1 MTPRPLRLA
10 AGLLLASA
18 CGPRRPTIPPRPAQC
33 ASETV
38 AGLGTRAVAWS
49 QGRWVAVIPEGQTL
63 SLRAFNDRGEVQG
76 DARGVLDEAVR
87 PQDVCV
93 SPTASGVLV
102 AAATRLGDLR
112 VLAVEGDT
120 VREAEDA
127 RVHTDGD
134 FALVP
139 RPDEPSRPAG
149 LFYVHRGQT
158 LLRLIDR
165 DGAPRAP
172 AACPPGLSPRAVTAW
187 RDTFLAATHRDGV
200 ALLVLDDA
208 CRVQRRVPVSRD
220 PAEAPPAVA
229 ADVDGAVVTWTTDR
243 AWIAGVDAEGALR
256 IRPTALEPDTAHAG
270 LVLAP
275 DARGRR
281 AEIRVIALRRNEIQS
296 RMELYR
302 FDPRGTLRDV
312 GGLTAAP
319 SMRVA
324 GVAED
329 PWGGA
334 LVAWGRPEA
343 LVSGTASARALPF
356 FSRVCP

>member
-1 MTPRPLRLA
+1 MTRPRARLVA
-10 AGLLLASA
+10 CLLLASS
-18 CGPRRPTIPPRPAQC
+18 CGSRRPTVPPRPARC

-38 AGLGTRAVAWS
+38 AGLRTRAVAWS
-49 QGRWVAVIPEGQTL
+49 QGRWVAAIPEGQSL
-63 SLRAFNDRGEVQG
+63 ALRAFNDRGEVQG
-76 DARGVLDEAVR
+76 DALGVLDEPVR

-93 SPTASGVLV
+93 SPTDVGVLV
-102 AAATRLGDLR
+102 AAATQAGDLR

-127 RVHTDGD
+127 RVSTDGD

-149 LFYVHRGQT
+149 LVYLHRGQT
-158 LLRLIDR
+158 LLRLINR

-172 AACPPGLSPRAVTAW
+172 ATCPAGLSPRAVTAW
-187 RDTFLAATHRDGV
+187 GDTFLAATHRDGIT
-200 ALLVLDDA
+200 LLVLDDA
-208 CRVQRRVPVSRD
+208 CRVQRRVQVSRD
-220 PAEAPPAVA
+220 PVEAPPAVA
-229 ADVDGAVVTWTTDR
+229 ADGDGAVVTWTTDR
-243 AWIAGVDAEGALR
+243 AWIAGVDGEGALR
-256 IRPTALEPDTAHAG
+256 IRPTALEPDTTHAG

-302 FDPRGTLRDV
+302 LDARGTLRDV

-319 SMRVA
+319 SMLVA
-324 GVAED
+324 AVADD

-334 LVAWGRPEA
+334 MVAWGRPEA
-343 LVSGTASARALPF
+343 LVSGATSPRALPF

>member
-1 MTPRPLRLA
+1 MTPRRVRLL
-10 AGLLLASA
+10 AGLLVASA
-18 CGPRRPTIPPRPAQC
+18 CGPRRPTLPPRPAQC

-38 AGLGTRAVAWS
+38 AGLRTRAVAWS
-49 QGRWVAVIPEGQTL
+49 QGRWVAAIPEGQSL
-63 SLRAFNDRGEVQG
+63 ALRAFNDRGEVQG

-93 SPTASGVLV
+93 SPTAAGVLV

-112 VLAVEGDT
+112 VLAVEGDI
-120 VREAEDA
+120 VREAEGA
-127 RVHTDGD
+127 RLRTDGE

-149 LFYVHRGQT
+149 LFYADGGQT
-158 LLRLIDR
+158 VLRLIDR
-165 DGAPRAP
+165 EGAPRAP
-172 AACPPGLSPRAVTAW
+172 TPCPAGLSPRAVAAW
-187 RDTFLAATHRDGV
+187 QDTFVAATHRDGI

-208 CRVQRRVPVSRD
+208 CRVRRRVVMSRAPV
-220 PAEAPPAVA
+220 EAPPAVA
-229 ADVDGAVVTWTTDR
+229 VDGDGAVVTWTSDR
-243 AWIAGVDAEGALR
+243 AWIAGVDPEGALR
-256 IRPTALEPDTAHAG
+256 IRPTALEADTAHAG

-275 DARGRR
+275 DAGGRR

-324 GVAED
+324 GVADD

-334 LVAWGRPEA
+334 MVAWGRPEA
-343 LVSGTASARALPF
+343 LVSGAAPARALPF
-356 FSRVCP
+356 FTRVCP

>member
-1 MTPRPLRLA
+1 MTPRGL
-10 AGLLLASA
+10 AGLALALG
-18 CGPRRPTIPPRPAQC
+18 CGPRRPPTPPRPAQC
-33 ASETV
+33 ATETV
-38 AGLGTRAVAWS
+38 AGLRTRAVAWS
-49 QGRWVAVIPEGQTL
+49 QGRWVAAIPEGQSL
-63 SLRAFNDRGEVQG
+63 ALRAFNDRGEVQG
-76 DARGVLDEAVR
+76 DARGVLDEPVR

-93 SPTASGVLV
+93 SPTATGVLV
-102 AAATRLGDLR
+102 AAATQMGDLR
-112 VLAVEGDT
+112 VLAVDGDT
-120 VREAEDA
+120 VREAEGA
-127 RVHTDGD
+127 RLSTDGE

-139 RPDEPSRPAG
+139 RPDEPARPAG
-149 LFYVHRGQT
+149 LFYAMGAQT

-165 DGAPRAP
+165 DGAPRA
-172 AACPPGLSPRAVTAW
+172 AATCPPGLSPRAVAAW
-187 RDTFLAATHRDGV
+187 HDTFVAATHRDGV

-208 CRVQRRVPVSRD
+208 CRVRRRVPLARD
-220 PAEAPPAVA
+220 AVATPPAVA
-229 ADVDGAVVTWTTDR
+229 VDGDGAVVTWTADR
-243 AWIAGVDAEGALR
+243 AWIAGADAEGALR

-275 DARGRR
+275 DAQGRR

-319 SMRVA
+319 TMRVA

-334 LVAWGRPEA
+334 MIAWGRPEA
-343 LVSGTASARALPF
+343 VVSGSTSARALPF
-356 FSRVCP
+356 FTRLCP

>member
-1 MTPRPLRLA
+1 MTRRRVRLL
-10 AGLLLASA
+10 AGLLLACA
-18 CGPRRPTIPPRPAQC
+18 CGPRRPTLPPRPAQC

-38 AGLGTRAVAWS
+38 AGLRTRAVAWS
-49 QGRWVAVIPEGQTL
+49 QGRWVAAIPEGQSL
-63 SLRAFNDRGEVQG
+63 ALRAFNDRGEVQG

-93 SPTASGVLV
+93 CPTATGVLV

-127 RVHTDGD
+127 RVSTDGD

-149 LFYVHRGQT
+149 LFYQHRGQA
-158 LLRLIDR
+158 LLRLVDR

-172 AACPPGLSPRAVTAW
+172 AACPAGLSPRAVVAW
-187 RDTFLAATHRDGV
+187 RDTFIAATHRDGIT
-200 ALLVLDDA
+200 LLVLDDA
-208 CRVQRRVPVSRD
+208 CRVQRRVTVSRD
-220 PAEAPPAVA
+220 PVEAPPAVA

-243 AWIAGVDAEGALR
+243 AWIAGVDGEGALR

-319 SMRVA
+319 SMQVA

-334 LVAWGRPEA
+334 MVAWARPEA
-343 LVSGTASARALPF
+343 LVSGTASGRALPF